1 MNSLNQREK
10 FLLLMCFVVIFA
22 MANLF
27 AVRFILK
34 SWKDSGPEI
43 AALESRLADLEL
55 WLDDQDEADAREAWL
70 AGHIPREA
78 SMTKA
83 QGDLLQFLQDDLFQ
97 RKIQIEK
104 QSLLEPEL
112 NDDYQSVAVAL
123 KLRGPEKNI
132 IEWLTT
138 LQGAEKFQVIQ
149 RLQLA
154 LDRKSKEKE
163 PQSVCDIV
171 LARWFAPP
179 GEETPEKPASAPVT
193 QEKSRDRRGEDSAHP
208 AAGQPQPAGDVAKS
222 G

>member
-1 MNSLNQREK
+1 MSSLSQREK
-10 FLLLMCFVVIFA
+10 FLLLICFLVVFTMVNA
-22 MANLF
+22 F
-27 AVRFILK
+27 AVHYILK
-34 SWKDSGPEI
+34 NWKDRGPEI
-43 AALESRLADLEL
+43 AALESKLADLEL
-55 WLDDQDEADAREAWL
+55 WLDDLDSAQAREVWL
-70 AGHIPREA
+70 ARNIPQEV

-104 QSLLEPEL
+104 QSLLEPDL
-112 NDDYQSVAVAL
+112 NDDYQSVAVSL
-123 KLRGPEKNI
+123 KIRGPEKNV

-149 RLQLA
+149 RLQLS
-154 LDRKSKEKE
+154 LDRKSKAEE

-179 GEETPEKPASAPVT
+179 GAALRENPSPTITEEKT
-193 QEKSRDRRGEDSAHP
+193 QTRSGEVPSGEGRVEA
-208 AAGQPQPAGDVAKS
+208 PAGGVAKS

>member
-1 MNSLNQREK
+1 MNNLSQREK
-10 FLLLMCFVVIFA
+10 FLLLMCFVVVFT

-34 SWKDSGPEI
+34 SWKDRGPDI
-43 AALESRLADLEL
+43 AALESKLADLEL

-104 QSLLEPEL
+104 QSLLEPEI

-149 RLQLA
+149 RLQLG

-179 GEETPEKPASAPVT
+179 GEDMPEKSASSAVT
-193 QEKSRDRRGEDSAHP
+193 QEKSSSRP
-208 AAGQPQPAGDVAKS
+208 APGQPQPVGDVAKS